1 MSDLYEKIVSQRG
14 SFERLIAR
22 LPGFKG
28 YQDKQAR
35 RTADRMVREYIAG
48 ELDKRID
55 RLIRLEKLLL
65 DVDGGMSYMP
75 RTRSAKSR
83 MQLYRDKIFTQAPGY
98 DGMWAQMK
106 IGAEELEKIY
116 SFDEAHIGY
125 ADKFDEALDKFEQ
138 AILSKENLEQ
148 VIWDLESLAS
158 EAIEAYDLRDEVLT
172 NLSKT
177 V

>member
-1 MSDLYEKIVSQRG
+1 MSDLYEKIVSSRG

-35 RTADRMVREYIAG
+35 RTADRMLREYIAG
-48 ELDKRID
+48 EMDKRID
-55 RLIRLEKLLL
+55 RLVRLEKLIL
-65 DVDGGMSYMP
+65 DMQGGMMYMP

-83 MQLYRDKIFTQAPGY
+83 IQLYRDKIFIQAPGY

-106 IGAEELEKIY
+106 IGSEELEKIY
-116 SFDEAHIGY
+116 AFDEAHIGY
-125 ADKFDEALDKFEQ
+125 ADKFDVALDVLEQ
-138 AILSKENLEQ
+138 AIINRENLEQ
-148 VIWDLESLAS
+148 VIWDLENIAT
-158 EAIEAYDLRDEVLT
+158 EALDAYDLRDEVLT